1 MSYSKIK
8 AHDLKY
14 SKTQISEIECNVNN
28 ILAMIDDTI
37 EEAHNNGQ
45 ISVEA
50 PLPISFD
57 IPNMNRLEAKKKIYS
72 LVIEDLTSPQRG
84 FLIRLFMKPDEPKIF
99 ITWMTEEDEL
109 LREHEK
115 EIIEFY
121 SLPWSERKTKTR
133 PTSLPFVDRI
143 KHYKQSS

>member
-1 MSYSKIK
+1 MSELKLK

-14 SKTQISEIECNVNN
+14 SKAQISDIEACVKN
-28 ILAMIDDTI
+28 ILASIDDSI

-45 ISVEA
+45 VNVEVS
-50 PLPISFD
+50 LPFAFD
-57 IPNMNRLEAKKKIYS
+57 VTNMNQLDSRKKIYS
-72 LVIEDLTSPQRG
+72 LIVEDLTSPQRG
-84 FLIRLFMKPDEPKIF
+84 FMVRLYMKPDSSRIF

-121 SLPWSERKTKTR
+121 SLPWAERKNKTR
-133 PTSLPFVDRI
+133 PNSLQFSDRI
-143 KHYKQSS
+143 KYYK